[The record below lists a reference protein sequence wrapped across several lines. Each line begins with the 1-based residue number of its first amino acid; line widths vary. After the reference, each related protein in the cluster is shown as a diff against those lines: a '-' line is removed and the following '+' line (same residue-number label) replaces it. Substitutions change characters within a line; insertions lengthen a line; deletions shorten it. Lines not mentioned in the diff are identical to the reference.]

1 MKNSNKSILLHYKK
15 WKPVTRESYR
25 LSYIEGVR
33 RINNFQ
39 RVPQSKIG
47 FLSQLTHCIAITLMT
62 CNDKEDMEKF
72 TGDSFRDLT
81 CIARIN
87 DIMLS
92 ELFVAN
98 KAALL
103 EQMTLFIDKF
113 NELKTMLETEDI
125 DSMRAMMRHSTE
137 RRALFDK
144 K

>member
-1 MKNSNKSILLHYKK
+1 MVSNFYEFIYT
-15 WKPVTRESYR
+15 WFT
-25 LSYIEGVR
+25 
-33 RINNFQ
+33 FAC
-39 RVPQSKIG
+39 
-47 FLSQLTHCIAITLMT
+47 FITT
-62 CNDKEDMEKF
+62 DCV
-72 TGDSFRDLT
+72 LT

-87 DIMLS
+87 DIMWS

-98 KAALL
+98 KAPLL